1 MKTAIMAVVMS
12 LLPVIERELR
22 AASRQPLTH
31 WLRVLGVGALLLGG
45 ADFGFTQGLGPDR
58 GWQLFCYLQWVLM
71 AAIWLLVPWLTADC
85 ISRERREGTLGL
97 LFLTRLPAREIV
109 VSKGLAHGL
118 RALTLWLAV
127 VPVMTVPFMLGGVG
141 WKEVVLSAAADSSA
155 ICWALAIGLVVS
167 AWSKSSTRAHF
178 WATVVASLGASLWA
192 MANGYILLAGI
203 RGVVGRWGWWGMYPR
218 PFPAFRMGVGFAGAL
233 RHFSW
238 PGNTRGVAPAPLVLA
253 LATVVAM
260 GLAVL
265 AAAILLAGWHT
276 RRTWQD
282 QPPSPLRIWCRRVFC
297 SPIFFRSWLRRRLQ
311 RKLELNPVGWLEQRT
326 WSGRLVMRG
335 WLATIGAVCLPAVD
349 ASFGSSAALPR
360 TMLTWLVA
368 GSMAFSAAGSFRR
381 ERESGVMELL
391 LVSPLGERAVI
402 WGRLR
407 ALWGQF
413 FPMLGLLAGFWCLV
427 ACFFDET
434 EGVETILLCATTFL
448 AMPVIGLFFSLRCR
462 HFIPAFVATLA
473 IGLLLPMLVSAPF
486 ETYESGFASIRACAT
501 QLMLAFAFWVLLQ
514 SLLKRRAFPT
524 CRI

>member
-1 MKTAIMAVVMS
+1 MS
-12 LLPVIERELR
+12 VLPVIERELR

-45 ADFGFTQGLGPDR
+45 AQFGFTQGLGPDR
-58 GWQLFCYLQWVLM
+58 GEQLFFYLQWVLM

-109 VSKGLAHGL
+109 VSKCLAHGL

-127 VPVMTVPFMLGGVG
+127 VPVMTVPFILGGIG
-141 WKEVVLSAAADSSA
+141 WKEVVLSAVADFSA

-167 AWSKSSTRAHF
+167 AWSKSSARAHF
-178 WATVVASLGASLWA
+178 WATVVASLGAFLWA

-218 PFPAFRMGVGFAGAL
+218 PFSAFRMGAIFASGL
-233 RHFSW
+233 GSLWW
-238 PGNTRGVAPAPLVLA
+238 PRITRSAAPAPLVAA
-253 LATVVAM
+253 LTTVVVLGMAI
-260 GLAVL
+260 L

-282 QPPSPLRIWCRRVFC
+282 QPPSPLRLWCRRVFC
-297 SPIFFRSWLRRRLQ
+297 SPIFFRSLLRRRLE
-311 RKLELNPVGWLEQRT
+311 RKLARNPVGWLEQRT
-326 WSGRLVMRG
+326 WSGRLVMWG
-335 WLATIGAVCLPAVD
+335 WLAAIGAACLPLVD
-349 ASFGSSAALPR
+349 ASFGSSATLPR
-360 TMLTWLVA
+360 TMLTWLVG

-381 ERESGVMELL
+381 ERESGFMELL
-391 LVSPLGERAVI
+391 LVSPLGERALI

-413 FPMLGLLAGFWCLV
+413 LPMLGLLAGAWCLV
-427 ACFFDET
+427 ACLFPEA
-434 EGVETILLCATTFL
+434 EGVETILLYATTFL

-462 HFIPAFVATLA
+462 HFIPAFLSTLA
-473 IGLLLPMLVSAPF
+473 IGLLLPMLISAPF
-486 ETYESGFASIRACAT
+486 ETYKGLSASVRACAT
-501 QLMLAFAFWVLLQ
+501 QLMLASAFWVLLQ
-514 SLLKRRAFPT
+514 NLLKRRAFPA
-524 CRI
+524 